1 MNKKGILFHAKHAYM
16 PNVLG
21 YCGPEERGR
30 ILRGI
35 ERGEAGYDLVTT
47 LKEFEAAYPF
57 LKLIAR
63 NNGREAFEYS
73 VPEAYWI
80 GNGLLER
87 VPASDF
93 HGFAQR
99 ELKGMGNER
108 VRSVFKSI
116 EGPALPHHSFY
127 VMSTYAVAG
136 SGNGPDLSNEASKKI
151 AELIDSCRISWGRV
165 VQVGSDELK
174 VEFEPLVIHDGRLA
188 LAKPALKRVKYNA
201 DVKPF
206 GTIKPGNVVSVHWN
220 YACDVLTPR
229 QTRNLSKF
237 TGADL
242 ALVNQFLAS
251 KAERVRK

>member
-1 MNKKGILFHAKHAYM
+1 LSKKGILFHAKHAYM

-35 ERGEAGYDLVTT
+35 ETQAAGDDLVTT

-63 NNGREAFEYS
+63 NSGKEAFEYA

-80 GNGLLER
+80 GNSLLER

-108 VRSVFKSI
+108 TRSVLKGLR
-116 EGPALPHHSFY
+116 GPAIPHHSFY

-136 SGNGPDLSNEASKKI
+136 RGNGPDLTNEASKKV
-151 AELIDSCRISWGRV
+151 AELIDNCRISWGKV
-165 VQVGSDELK
+165 VQVGPEDLK
-174 VEFEPLVIHDGRLA
+174 VELKPLAIDDGRLA
-188 LAKPALKRVKYNA
+188 LAKPVLRRVKYNP

-206 GTIKPGNVVSVHWN
+206 GAVGPGDVVSIHWN
-220 YACDVLTPR
+220 YACDVLTPK
-229 QTRNLSKF
+229 QTKNIEKY
-237 TGADL
+237 TDADIR
-242 ALVNQFLAS
+242 LVNGLPRAGHS
-251 KAERVRK
+251 RK

>member
-1 MNKKGILFHAKHAYM
+1 MNKSGVLFHAKHAYM

-30 ILRGI
+30 ILKGL
-35 ERGEAGYDLVTT
+35 EREEAGDDLVTT

-63 NNGREAFEYS
+63 NTGREAFDYS

-80 GNGLLER
+80 GNDLLDR
-87 VPASDF
+87 VPVSDF

-108 VRSVFKSI
+108 TRSVLKRL

-136 SGNGPDLSNEASKKI
+136 PGNGPDLSNEASKKI

-165 VQVGSDELK
+165 VRVESDALK
-174 VEFEPLVIHDGRLA
+174 VEVKPLVIDDGRLA
-188 LAKPALKRVKYNA
+188 VAKPVVKRVKYNP
-201 DVKPF
+201 DVQPF
-206 GTIKPGNVVSVHWN
+206 GAVKAGNVVSIHWN
-220 YACDVLTPR
+220 YACDVLTGK
-229 QTRNLSKF
+229 QSKNIEKY
-237 TGADL
+237 TDADIR
-242 ALVNQFLAS
+242 LVNRMTQAKRS
-251 KAERVRK
+251 KR

>member
-1 MNKKGILFHAKHAYM
+1 MDKKGVLFHAKHAYM

-35 ERGEAGYDLVTT
+35 ENGEAGEGLVTV
-47 LKEFEAAYPF
+47 LKDFEAAYPF

-63 NNGREAFEYS
+63 NTGKEAFDYS
-73 VPEAYWI
+73 VSEAYWI

-87 VPASDF
+87 VPPSDF

-108 VRSVFKSI
+108 TKGVLRRL

-127 VMSTYAVAG
+127 VMCTYAVAG
-136 SGNGPDLSNEASKKI
+136 PGNGPDLSNEASRKI
-151 AELIDSCRISWGRV
+151 SALIDSCRISWGRV
-165 VQVGSDELK
+165 VQVGSDDLK
-174 VEFEPLVIHDGRLA
+174 VELKPLVVDGGRLG
-188 LAKPALKRVKYNA
+188 LARPTIKRVKYNA

-206 GTIKPGNVVSVHWN
+206 DAIKPGDVVSVHWN
-220 YACDVLTPR
+220 YACDVLTVK
-229 QTRNLSKF
+229 QARNIRKY
-237 TGADL
+237 TEADL
-242 ALVNQFLAS
+242 ALVNSLNRAAPHG
-251 KAERVRK
+251 K